1 MLRLRNRLLPLVSAA
16 SQLPS
21 PIHRSDCFRLLSNS
35 PAPFSLEDYLVAS
48 CGLAPA
54 QARSAS
60 KKALAEASRLSAK
73 AFNDLTSA
81 RHHTRFDPDAVVALL
96 SSIGLSR
103 ADIADV
109 VAADPLFLRSRV
121 DRLGPRLRDLRD
133 SVGLSVPQ
141 IARFLAVGSRLM
153 RGCSD
158 LGPKI
163 QFYVNFFGS
172 FEKLLSFMKGNNSLL
187 TADLDKVIKPN
198 IALLRQRGLSVRDIA
213 QLCSRNARLL
223 TFNPERVQ
231 EVLQRAEELGVPRSS
246 GKFRQAVAALACTT
260 KQRDTAMLE
269 FLKTTL
275 GCSKSEA
282 AIAVSK
288 YILERS
294 ILFTHS
300 LEKRLVPRH
309 CVMKILLAKGLLET
323 NLSFYSIA
331 RMGEKSFRLRFIDY
345 HKDSVTGLADAYAAA
360 CRGRVPSGDQ
370 L

>member
-1 MLRLRNRLLPLVSAA
+1 
-16 SQLPS
+16 
-21 PIHRSDCFRLLSNS
+21 
-35 PAPFSLEDYLVAS
+35 
-48 CGLAPA
+48 
-54 QARSAS
+54 
-60 KKALAEASRLSAK
+60 
-73 AFNDLTSA
+73 
-81 RHHTRFDPDAVVALL
+81 
-96 SSIGLSR
+96 
-103 ADIADV
+103 
-109 VAADPLFLRSRV
+109 
-121 DRLGPRLRDLRD
+121 
-133 SVGLSVPQ
+133 
-141 IARFLAVGSRLM
+141 
-153 RGCSD
+153 
-158 LGPKI
+158 
-163 QFYVNFFGS
+163 
-172 FEKLLSFMKGNNSLL
+172 
-187 TADLDKVIKPN
+187 
-198 IALLRQRGLSVRDIA
+198 
-213 QLCSRNARLL
+213 
-223 TFNPERVQ
+223 VQ

-288 YILERS
+288 VPVILSLSEQNLLRKFQFMINDVGLEPQYILERS